1 MGGREYFIGPTG
13 KREQMVKDLDAL
25 MKEVKKYAR
34 FDKVLVQAV
43 NGEPVSDDVGS
54 PFTFSH
60 ELTGRT

>member
-1 MGGREYFIGPTG
+1 MGGREYFIGQTG

-43 NGEPVSDDVGS
+43 NGEPVKC
-54 PFTFSH
+54 
-60 ELTGRT
+60 